1 MPPSSP
7 HSTGLLASPPATLS
21 GSSRRPSREPRPTSI
36 TTVIAVNRSVL
47 WNASIRNKGRLAAS
61 PKLVSTSGMPS
72 STVLPKAAPKPV
84 IARRSNE
91 PPNQAPASPMP
102 APNTAATPR

>member
-1 MPPSSP
+1 MR
-7 HSTGLLASPPATLS
+7 TGLLARPAATLS

-36 TTVIAVNRSVL
+36 TTVMPANRSVL
-47 WNASIRNKGRLAAS
+47 WNASIRNRGRLAPS

-72 STVLPKAAPKPV
+72 STVLPKAEPNPV

-91 PPNQAPASPMP
+91 PPNQVPASARPF
-102 APNTAATPR
+102 ANTATTPM